1 MTMRPG
7 MARIKLEAL
16 DYGEEQ
22 DKKKGFAKPKTT
34 GKRVQFSP
42 EITKARHRKLALYT
56 YDHPTYSKMQD
67 VVIDLIDRMEDILKD
82 KEEEKVELGE
92 KADRKQ
98 LALRLPQ
105 DQAEKLRR
113 HRALTGESVPK
124 VLAKLVD
131 SLPDPE

>member
-1 MTMRPG
+1 MG
-7 MARIKLEAL
+7 MQSEMPRANLEDL
-16 DYGEEQ
+16 DYE
-22 DKKKGFAKPKTT
+22 KGQERKESFT
-34 GKRVQFSP
+34 KRKATVERAQLSP

-56 YDHPTYSKMQD
+56 YDHMTYTKMQD
-67 VVIDLIDRMEDILKD
+67 VVIDLLDRMDEILEG
-82 KEEEKVELGE
+82 KEEEKVDLGE
-92 KADRKQ
+92 KTDRKQ

-105 DQAEKLRR
+105 EQAEKLRR